1 MSTTTAILER
11 HYEQQGI
18 SLSNLNET
26 QRHRFIRLHPRYK
39 KEETLELLRSECR
52 EFFYKT
58 NRSAYASNYPMLV
71 PWLDNAW
78 GYYALPG
85 DFSVAQSQCF
95 QSGRIYG
102 QDVNSGAA
110 VAALLTDHYDIDQ
123 KLKSSSPRT
132 TLRVLDLCCAPGLKL
147 CVIADWLEA
156 NSISAELIGV
166 DNSEPRVNICKRV
179 LKKYQYSSLDSPQ
192 QDELTTIHTV
202 PESNIRIQVYC
213 NDGTTF
219 IGDGSTPN
227 LLFDS
232 VVAREELLHCG
243 KRKRINKSAKA
254 RQAKHLKQI
263 ETETAASIHESK
275 LFDCVLVD
283 AECSTDGSI
292 KHVQKKCHDNP
303 NNQVENEMLTN
314 KDNLDGLV
322 DLQKRLA
329 TNGFRLLRPGG
340 LMIYSTC
347 SFSERQNE
355 EVVKWLLDN
364 NSNAQIV
371 PVTFRDA
378 LPSDRVAH
386 GSIKGTLRFLPGRSV
401 VYSDDQIA
409 PPMDTLFGDGF
420 YLAKIR
426 KLDPVARS

>member
-1 MSTTTAILER
+1 VIVI
-11 HYEQQGI
+11 HFQNC
-18 SLSNLNET
+18 NLNVSFT
-26 QRHRFIRLHPRYK
+26 
-39 KEETLELLRSECR
+39 
-52 EFFYKT
+52 
-58 NRSAYASNYPMLV
+58 
-71 PWLDNAW
+71 
-78 GYYALPG
+78 
-85 DFSVAQSQCF
+85 
-95 QSGRIYG
+95 
-102 QDVNSGAA
+102 
-110 VAALLTDHYDIDQ
+110 
-123 KLKSSSPRT
+123 
-132 TLRVLDLCCAPGLKL
+132 VL
-147 CVIADWLEA
+147 
-156 NSISAELIGV
+156 S
-166 DNSEPRVNICKRV
+166 
-179 LKKYQYSSLDSPQ
+179 
-192 QDELTTIHTV
+192 
-202 PESNIRIQVYC
+202 
-213 NDGTTF
+213 
-219 IGDGSTPN
+219 
-227 LLFDS
+227 
-232 VVAREELLHCG
+232 
-243 KRKRINKSAKA
+243 
-254 RQAKHLKQI
+254 KH
-263 ETETAASIHESK
+263 
-275 LFDCVLVD
+275 
-283 AECSTDGSI
+283 I